1 MVSPEV
7 IQKLALDN
15 FEWVKNIRRHLH
27 ANPELSFREENTS
40 AFVQAKLTELGI
52 PFKTGFAKHGI
63 VATIGKGSR
72 ITALRADLDALPIH
86 EQNDCEYRSKV
97 QGVMHACGH
106 DVHTAC
112 LLGAARILKSIENEL
127 DGTVV
132 LVFQP
137 GEEVLPGGASIMLAE
152 GALDNPRPQTIMA
165 QHVFPELEVGKVGF
179 RPGMYMASTDEVRIW
194 VNGKG
199 GHGAMPHQ
207 NIDPVIIAAQLLV
220 ALQQISSREANPGI
234 PTVLSFGK
242 VEAKGSTNVIP
253 DEVYLEGTFRTLN
266 EHWRAA
272 AHQQI
277 VKISNGLCESFGA
290 TCHVQIDRGY
300 PFLSNDEALTQ
311 RNRKN
316 AEVYLGAENVV
327 DLAVRMTGEDFA
339 YYAQQM
345 PACFYRLGVRNEAKG
360 IIHPVH
366 NAKFDIDENALITGS
381 GLMAWLAVNE
391 LNYELAQQIR

>member
-1 MVSPEV
+1 
-7 IQKLALDN
+7 
-15 FEWVKNIRRHLH
+15 
-27 ANPELSFREENTS
+27 
-40 AFVQAKLTELGI
+40 
-52 PFKTGFAKHGI
+52 
-63 VATIGKGSR
+63 
-72 ITALRADLDALPIH
+72 
-86 EQNDCEYRSKV
+86 
-97 QGVMHACGH
+97 
-106 DVHTAC
+106 
-112 LLGAARILKSIENEL
+112 
-127 DGTVV
+127 
-132 LVFQP
+132 
-137 GEEVLPGGASIMLAE
+137 
-152 GALDNPRPQTIMA
+152 
-165 QHVFPELEVGKVGF
+165 
-179 RPGMYMASTDEVRIW
+179 
-194 VNGKG
+194 
-199 GHGAMPHQ
+199 MPHQ

-266 EHWRAA
+266 EEWRAA

-290 TCHVQIDRGY
+290 TCRVQIDRGY

-311 RNRKN
+311 RNRQH
-316 AEVYLGAENVV
+316 AEAYLGAENVV

-391 LNYELAQQIR
+391 LNHELAQQIR